1 MEINYNR
8 LAKAITRA
16 GVILV
21 KNGAEISRVEDTMER
36 LCFAYGAKT
45 VDSYATLTILI
56 ISFSM
61 EDDSEL
67 YHNIKRVSAGS
78 VNLNKIDMVNSLSR
92 EIQKNVLSVEEFNSK
107 LDVIEKDKGY
117 GDVVIYLGALICSFG
132 FGIFFGGGIRECLL
146 ASFTGVLTKAIMVMM
161 ERINLSSFIRNV
173 IGGLILTVL
182 SYVLSMFFVFDRNI
196 VSMSAIMLLVPGL
209 SITNAIRDSVN
220 GDALSSLSRMTE
232 ALVVAIAIALGSLIG
247 LMISGYII

>member
-21 KNGAEISRVEDTMER
+21 KNGAEISRVEDTMQR

-45 VDSYATLTILI
+45 VDSYATPTILI

-67 YHNIKRVSAGS
+67 YHNIKRVSTGS
-78 VNLNKIDMVNSLSR
+78 VNLNKIDMVNTLSR
-92 EIQKNVLSVEEFNSK
+92 EIQNNPLSVEEFNIR
-107 LDVIEKDKGY
+107 LDIIENDTGYKDI
-117 GDVVIYLGALICSFG
+117 VIYLGAFICSLG
-132 FGIFFGGGIRECLL
+132 FSLFFGGGFKECLL
-146 ASFTGVLTKAIMVMM
+146 APFIGVAIKMLMIMM
-161 ERINLSSFIRNV
+161 ERVNLSTFIRNFA
-173 IGGLILTVL
+173 GGLILTLL
-182 SYVLSMFFVFDRNI
+182 SYLLSIIFKCNNNI

-232 ALVVAIAIALGSLIG
+232 ALVVAIAIALGSLTG
-247 LMISGYII
+247 LMISGYIL

>member
-1 MEINYNR
+1 MKINYNR

-36 LCFAYGAKT
+36 LCFAYGART
-45 VDSYATLTILI
+45 VDSYATPTILI

-67 YHNIKRVSAGS
+67 YHNIKRVSTGS
-78 VNLNKIDMVNSLSR
+78 VNLNKIDMVNTLSR
-92 EIQKNVLSVEEFNSK
+92 EIQNNPLSIEEFNSR
-107 LDVIEKDKGY
+107 LDIIENDKGY
-117 GDVVIYLGALICSFG
+117 KNIVIYLGAFICSVG
-132 FGIFFGGGIRECLL
+132 FGIFFGGGFKECIL
-146 ASFTGVLTKAIMVMM
+146 ASFIGVITKILMTMM
-161 ERINLSSFIRNV
+161 ERINLSVFIRNV
-173 IGGLILTVL
+173 IGGLLLTLL
-182 SYVLSMFFVFDRNI
+182 SYLLSVVSGCDSSI

-209 SITNAIRDSVN
+209 AITNSIRDSVN
-220 GDALSSLSRMTE
+220 GDALSSLSRLTE

-247 LMISGYII
+247 LMISGYIL

>member
-36 LCFAYGAKT
+36 LCFAYGAKA
-45 VDSYATLTILI
+45 VDSYATPTILI

-92 EIQKNVLSVEEFNSK
+92 EIQKNVLSIEEFNSK
-107 LDVIEKDKGY
+107 LDVIEKDNENVKSFCNIIICKNKDRKELYTRSSENIFCYWKTRFLVKG
-117 GDVVIYLGALICSFG
+117 IPL
-132 FGIFFGGGIRECLL
+132 
-146 ASFTGVLTKAIMVMM
+146 
-161 ERINLSSFIRNV
+161 NLNDIIKLYNFKLDNN
-173 IGGLILTVL
+173 
-182 SYVLSMFFVFDRNI
+182 NI
-196 VSMSAIMLLVPGL
+196 IEG
-209 SITNAIRDSVN
+209 NF
-220 GDALSSLSRMTE
+220 E
-232 ALVVAIAIALGSLIG
+232 
-247 LMISGYII
+247 

>member
-36 LCFAYGAKT
+36 LCFAYGANT
-45 VDSYATLTILI
+45 VDSYATPTILI

-92 EIQKNVLSVEEFNSK
+92 EIQKNVLSIEEFNSK

-117 GDVVIYLGALICSFG
+117 GDVVIYFGALICSFG
-132 FGIFFGGGIRECLL
+132 FGIFFGGGISECLL